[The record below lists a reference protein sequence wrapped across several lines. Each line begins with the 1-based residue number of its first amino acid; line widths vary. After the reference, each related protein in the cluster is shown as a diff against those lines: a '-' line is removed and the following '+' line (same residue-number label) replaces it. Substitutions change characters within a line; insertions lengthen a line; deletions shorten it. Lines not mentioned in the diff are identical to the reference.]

1 MSSRVQIALVKQLN
15 RQLRIAENKENQR
28 LHRELRHRIRKFKLV
43 NDHFDERRDE
53 IVISFENYREQIV
66 DAIAINKMRF
76 ELCIDEK
83 IETIVDYD
91 IDHEEVVD
99 DTDEFSERMYSVK
112 NSLLFFPVCIR
123 RTTSTQIISNSTGL
137 CFLLYYMLLAYS
149 DLVRARRTIVL
160 TQRG

>member
-1 MSSRVQIALVKQLN
+1 MSNRIQIALVKQLN

-28 LHRELRHRIRKFKLV
+28 LHRELLHRIRKFKLV

-53 IVISFENYREQIV
+53 ISISFENYREQIV
-66 DAIAINKMRF
+66 DAVAINKMRF

-91 IDHEEVVD
+91 INHEEIVD

-112 NSLLFFPVCIR
+112 NSLLFF
-123 RTTSTQIISNSTGL
+123 SS
-137 CFLLYYMLLAYS
+137 LYPTNNIDTDNIKFYWFVLFVILYA
-149 DLVRARRTIVL
+149 ARL
-160 TQRG
+160 F

>member
-28 LHRELRHRIRKFKLV
+28 LHRELRHRVRKFKLV

-53 IVISFENYREQIV
+53 IVISYENYREQV
-66 DAIAINKMRF
+66 ADAIAINKMRF

-91 IDHEEVVD
+91 INHEEIID
-99 DTDEFSERMYSVK
+99 DTDEFSERMHSLS
-112 NSLLFFPVCIR
+112 NSLLFF
-123 RTTSTQIISNSTGL
+123 SS
-137 CFLLYYMLLAYS
+137 LYPTNNIDTDNIKFYWFVLFVILYA
-149 DLVRARRTIVL
+149 ARL
-160 TQRG
+160 FCH

>member
-53 IVISFENYREQIV
+53 ISVSFENYREQIV
-66 DAIAINKMRF
+66 DAVAINKMRF

-91 IDHEEVVD
+91 INHEEIVD
-99 DTDEFSERMYSVK
+99 DTDEFSERMYSLS
-112 NSLLFFPVCIR
+112 NSLLFF
-123 RTTSTQIISNSTGL
+123 SS
-137 CFLLYYMLLAYS
+137 LYPTNNTDTDNIKFYWFVLFVILYA
-149 DLVRARRTIVL
+149 VRL
-160 TQRG
+160 F

>member
-1 MSSRVQIALVKQLN
+1 MSSRVQIALVKQLH

-43 NDHFDERRDE
+43 DDHFDERRDE
-53 IVISFENYREQIV
+53 ISISFENYREQIV

-112 NSLLFFPVCIR
+112 NSLLFF
-123 RTTSTQIISNSTGL
+123 SS
-137 CFLLYYMLLAYS
+137 LYPTNNIDTDNIKFYWFVLFVILYA
-149 DLVRARRTIVL
+149 ARL
-160 TQRG
+160 F

>member
-28 LHRELRHRIRKFKLV
+28 LHRELRHRIGKFKLV

-53 IVISFENYREQIV
+53 ISISFENYREQIV
-66 DAIAINKMRF
+66 DAVAINKMRF

-83 IETIVDYD
+83 IETIVDYE
-91 IDHEEVVD
+91 IDHEEIVD

-112 NSLLFFPVCIR
+112 NSLLFF
-123 RTTSTQIISNSTGL
+123 SS
-137 CFLLYYMLLAYS
+137 LYPTNNIDTDNIKFYWFVLFVILYA
-149 DLVRARRTIVL
+149 VRL
-160 TQRG
+160 F

>member
-15 RQLRIAENKENQR
+15 RQLKIAENKENQR

-91 IDHEEVVD
+91 INHEEIVD

-112 NSLLFFPVCIR
+112 NSLLFF
-123 RTTSTQIISNSTGL
+123 SS
-137 CFLLYYMLLAYS
+137 LYPTNNNDTDNIKFYWFVLFVILYA
-149 DLVRARRTIVL
+149 VRL
-160 TQRG
+160 F

>member
-43 NDHFDERRDE
+43 NDHFDERCDE
-53 IVISFENYREQIV
+53 ISISFENYREQIV
-66 DAIAINKMRF
+66 DAVAINKMRF

-91 IDHEEVVD
+91 INHEEIVD

-112 NSLLFFPVCIR
+112 NSLLFF
-123 RTTSTQIISNSTGL
+123 SS
-137 CFLLYYMLLAYS
+137 LYPTNNTDTDNIKFYWFVLFFILYA
-149 DLVRARRTIVL
+149 VRL
-160 TQRG
+160 F

>member
-1 MSSRVQIALVKQLN
+1 MSSLVQIALVKQLN
-15 RQLRIAENKENQR
+15 RQLNIAENKENQR

-53 IVISFENYREQIV
+53 ISISFENYREQIV
-66 DAIAINKMRF
+66 DAVAINKMRF

-91 IDHEEVVD
+91 INHEEIVD

-112 NSLLFFPVCIR
+112 NSLLFF
-123 RTTSTQIISNSTGL
+123 SS
-137 CFLLYYMLLAYS
+137 LYPTNNIDTDNIKFYWFVLFVILYA
-149 DLVRARRTIVL
+149 ARL
-160 TQRG
+160 F

>member
-1 MSSRVQIALVKQLN
+1 MSNRIQIALVKQLN

-28 LHRELRHRIRKFKLV
+28 LHRELLHRIRKFKLV

-53 IVISFENYREQIV
+53 ISISFENYREQIV
-66 DAIAINKMRF
+66 DAVAINKMRF

-91 IDHEEVVD
+91 INHEEIVD

-112 NSLLFFPVCIR
+112 NSLLFF
-123 RTTSTQIISNSTGL
+123 SS
-137 CFLLYYMLLAYS
+137 LYPTNNTDTDNIKFYWFVLFVILYA
-149 DLVRARRTIVL
+149 VRL
-160 TQRG
+160 F